1 MSLYRRLVLLSCL
14 SWPLAGF
21 SATAL
26 TNLVAEP
33 FAKLEQD
40 FGGSIGV
47 YAMDTGS
54 GATVS
59 YRAEERFPL
68 CSSFK
73 GFLAAAVLARS
84 QQQAGLLDTPIR
96 YGKNALVPWSPI
108 SEKYLTT
115 GMTVAELSAAAV
127 QYSDNA
133 AANLLLKELGGPAGL
148 TAFMRSIGDT
158 TFRLDRWELNSAIPG
173 DARDTSS
180 PRAVTESL
188 QKLTLGSALAAPQR
202 QQFVDWLKGNTTGNH
217 RIRAAVPAD
226 WAVGDK
232 TGTCGV
238 YGTANDYAVVWP
250 TGRAPIVLAVYT
262 RAPNKDDKHSEAV
275 YTRAPNK
282 DDKHSEAV
290 IAAAARLALE
300 GLGVN
305 GQ

>member
-96 YGKNALVPWSPI
+96 YGK
-108 SEKYLTT
+108 
-115 GMTVAELSAAAV
+115 
-127 QYSDNA
+127 
-133 AANLLLKELGGPAGL
+133 
-148 TAFMRSIGDT
+148 MRW
-158 TFRLDRWELNSAIPG
+158 FRGHPSRKNI
-173 DARDTSS
+173 
-180 PRAVTESL
+180 
-188 QKLTLGSALAAPQR
+188 
-202 QQFVDWLKGNTTGNH
+202 
-217 RIRAAVPAD
+217 
-226 WAVGDK
+226 
-232 TGTCGV
+232 
-238 YGTANDYAVVWP
+238 
-250 TGRAPIVLAVYT
+250 
-262 RAPNKDDKHSEAV
+262 
-275 YTRAPNK
+275 
-282 DDKHSEAV
+282 
-290 IAAAARLALE
+290 
-300 GLGVN
+300 
-305 GQ
+305 

>member
-1 MSLYRRLVLLSCL
+1 MA
-14 SWPLAGF
+14 AGWL

-84 QQQAGLLDTPIR
+84 QQQAKLAGHTHPLR
-96 YGKNALVPWSPI
+96 QNALVPWSPI

-127 QYSDNA
+127 QYV
-133 AANLLLKELGGPAGL
+133 E
-148 TAFMRSIGDT
+148 
-158 TFRLDRWELNSAIPG
+158 
-173 DARDTSS
+173 
-180 PRAVTESL
+180 
-188 QKLTLGSALAAPQR
+188 
-202 QQFVDWLKGNTTGNH
+202 
-217 RIRAAVPAD
+217 
-226 WAVGDK
+226 K
-232 TGTCGV
+232 T
-238 YGTANDYAVVWP
+238 P
-250 TGRAPIVLAVYT
+250 PPICC
-262 RAPNKDDKHSEAV
+262 
-275 YTRAPNK
+275 
-282 DDKHSEAV
+282 
-290 IAAAARLALE
+290 
-300 GLGVN
+300 
-305 GQ
+305 

>member
-158 TFRLDRWELNSAIPG
+158 TFRLDRWELELNSAIPG

-232 TGTCGV
+232 TGT
-238 YGTANDYAVVWP
+238 
-250 TGRAPIVLAVYT
+250 
-262 RAPNKDDKHSEAV
+262 
-275 YTRAPNK
+275 
-282 DDKHSEAV
+282 
-290 IAAAARLALE
+290 
-300 GLGVN
+300 
-305 GQ
+305 

>member
-1 MSLYRRLVLLSCL
+1 MSLHGR
-14 SWPLAGF
+14 WLAF

-73 GFLAAAVLARS
+73 GFRAAVLARS
-84 QQQAGLLDTPIR
+84 QQQAGLLTHPSVTAKCA
-96 YGKNALVPWSPI
+96 GSVVTHLG
-108 SEKYLTT
+108 KYLTT

-158 TFRLDRWELNSAIPG
+158 TFRLDRWELELNPPSQAMRAIPHRR
-173 DARDTSS
+173 A
-180 PRAVTESL
+180 PRTESL
-188 QKLTLGSALAAPQR
+188 Q
-202 QQFVDWLKGNTTGNH
+202 N
-217 RIRAAVPAD
+217 
-226 WAVGDK
+226 
-232 TGTCGV
+232 
-238 YGTANDYAVVWP
+238 
-250 TGRAPIVLAVYT
+250 
-262 RAPNKDDKHSEAV
+262 
-275 YTRAPNK
+275 
-282 DDKHSEAV
+282 
-290 IAAAARLALE
+290 
-300 GLGVN
+300 
-305 GQ
+305 

>member
-133 AANLLLKELGGPAGL
+133 AANLLLKELGGPARL

-158 TFRLDRWELNSAIPG
+158 TFRLDRWELELNSAIPG

-262 RAPNKDDKHSEAV
+262 RAPNKDDK
-275 YTRAPNK
+275 Y
-282 DDKHSEAV
+282 SEAV

>member
-47 YAMDTGS
+47 YAIDTGS

-158 TFRLDRWELNSAIPG
+158 TFRLDRWELELNSAIPG

-180 PRAVTESL
+180 QRAVTESL
-188 QKLTLGSALAAPQR
+188 QKLTLG
-202 QQFVDWLKGNTTGNH
+202 
-217 RIRAAVPAD
+217 
-226 WAVGDK
+226 
-232 TGTCGV
+232 
-238 YGTANDYAVVWP
+238 
-250 TGRAPIVLAVYT
+250 
-262 RAPNKDDKHSEAV
+262 
-275 YTRAPNK
+275 
-282 DDKHSEAV
+282 
-290 IAAAARLALE
+290 
-300 GLGVN
+300 
-305 GQ
+305 

>member
-59 YRAEERFPL
+59 YRAEERFPTVQL
-68 CSSFK
+68 IQGLSCCRCAGSQPAA
-73 GFLAAAVLARS
+73 GRLAGHTHPLR
-84 QQQAGLLDTPIR
+84 Q
-96 YGKNALVPWSPI
+96 NALVPWSPI

-158 TFRLDRWELNSAIPG
+158 TFRLDRWELELNSAIPE
-173 DARDTSS
+173 AM
-180 PRAVTESL
+180 RAI
-188 QKLTLGSALAAPQR
+188 P
-202 QQFVDWLKGNTTGNH
+202 H
-217 RIRAAVPAD
+217 R
-226 WAVGDK
+226 
-232 TGTCGV
+232 
-238 YGTANDYAVVWP
+238 
-250 TGRAPIVLAVYT
+250 RAP
-262 RAPNKDDKHSEAV
+262 
-275 YTRAPNK
+275 
-282 DDKHSEAV
+282 
-290 IAAAARLALE
+290 
-300 GLGVN
+300 
-305 GQ
+305 

>member
-133 AANLLLKELGGPAGL
+133 AANLLLKELGGRPADGL
-148 TAFMRSIGDT
+148 HALYRRYHVPSGP
-158 TFRLDRWELNSAIPG
+158 LGAGAELRHPRRC
-173 DARDTSS
+173 ARYLIAARRDG
-180 PRAVTESL
+180 
-188 QKLTLGSALAAPQR
+188 KLTKT
-202 QQFVDWLKGNTTGNH
+202 DTGLC
-217 RIRAAVPAD
+217 
-226 WAVGDK
+226 
-232 TGTCGV
+232 TGC
-238 YGTANDYAVVWP
+238 
-250 TGRAPIVLAVYT
+250 
-262 RAPNKDDKHSEAV
+262 
-275 YTRAPNK
+275 
-282 DDKHSEAV
+282 
-290 IAAAARLALE
+290 AAAAA
-300 GLGVN
+300 VC
-305 GQ
+305 

>member
-84 QQQAGLLDTPIR
+84 QQQ
-96 YGKNALVPWSPI
+96 
-108 SEKYLTT
+108 
-115 GMTVAELSAAAV
+115 
-127 QYSDNA
+127 
-133 AANLLLKELGGPAGL
+133 
-148 TAFMRSIGDT
+148 
-158 TFRLDRWELNSAIPG
+158 
-173 DARDTSS
+173 
-180 PRAVTESL
+180 
-188 QKLTLGSALAAPQR
+188 
-202 QQFVDWLKGNTTGNH
+202 
-217 RIRAAVPAD
+217 
-226 WAVGDK
+226 
-232 TGTCGV
+232 
-238 YGTANDYAVVWP
+238 
-250 TGRAPIVLAVYT
+250 
-262 RAPNKDDKHSEAV
+262 
-275 YTRAPNK
+275 
-282 DDKHSEAV
+282 
-290 IAAAARLALE
+290 
-300 GLGVN
+300 
-305 GQ
+305 

>member
-84 QQQAGLLDTPIR
+84 QQQAGLLDTHPLR
-96 YGKNALVPWSPI
+96 QKCAGSVVTHLGKI
-108 SEKYLTT
+108 
-115 GMTVAELSAAAV
+115 
-127 QYSDNA
+127 SDNRHD
-133 AANLLLKELGGPAGL
+133 GGGAVRG
-148 TAFMRSIGDT
+148 R
-158 TFRLDRWELNSAIPG
+158 RAI
-173 DARDTSS
+173 
-180 PRAVTESL
+180 
-188 QKLTLGSALAAPQR
+188 Q
-202 QQFVDWLKGNTTGNH
+202 
-217 RIRAAVPAD
+217 
-226 WAVGDK
+226 
-232 TGTCGV
+232 
-238 YGTANDYAVVWP
+238 
-250 TGRAPIVLAVYT
+250 
-262 RAPNKDDKHSEAV
+262 
-275 YTRAPNK
+275 
-282 DDKHSEAV
+282 
-290 IAAAARLALE
+290 
-300 GLGVN
+300 
-305 GQ
+305 